1 MKRQLGLLPALL
13 VLAGCAT
20 VPYTN
25 RRQMSWVPEG
35 TEMSLGDEA
44 YADVKKKSKV
54 SHDPALQAQVDRVGR
69 RIAQVAD
76 KPEYKWEFV
85 VIDDAKTVN
94 AFCLP
99 GGKVAVYTGILPLT
113 QDDNG
118 LAVVLSHEVSHA
130 LARHGAERMSE
141 QMLIGSLEQVAVT
154 TGFIKNDQQLSIV
167 EQAYGIGRGLPH
179 SRAQESEADHIG
191 LILMAKAGYDPKTA
205 VPFWERMQ
213 KASKG
218 GGPPEFLSD
227 HPSDAKRID
236 KIKEEL
242 PEAMQYFRP

>member
-1 MKRQLGLLPALL
+1 MKSRIGFLTAL
-13 VLAGCAT
+13 VFFSACAT

-25 RRQMSWVPEG
+25 RRQVSIVSEG
-35 TEMSLGDEA
+35 EEVNLGEQA
-44 YADVKKKSKV
+44 YTDVKQKSKI
-54 SHDPALQAQVDRVGR
+54 SHDPVHTAQVDRVGR
-69 RIAQVAD
+69 RIADAAN

-85 VIDDAKTVN
+85 VIDDPKTVN

-113 QDDNG
+113 QDDAG

-141 QMLIGSLEQVAVT
+141 QIIVGSLEQVAAT
-154 TGFIKNDQQLSIV
+154 TGFIKNDQQMSVV
-167 EQAYGIGRGLPH
+167 EQVYGIGRGMPH

-191 LILMAKAGYDPKTA
+191 LILMAKAGYDPRTA

-213 KASKG
+213 KANKG
-218 GGPPEFLSD
+218 SAPPEFLSD
-227 HPSDAKRID
+227 HPSDANRIG

-242 PEAMQYFRP
+242 PEAVQYFKP